1 MMKNFDGE
9 LGMFREESATVDFA
23 RLSFVRWLVEH
34 GKLERPPAGPPSGP
48 FAEALREAFP
58 LAGAA

>member
-1 MMKNFDGE
+1 MKNFDGD
-9 LGMFREESATVDFA
+9 LGMYREETVAEDFA

-34 GKLERPPAGPPSGP
+34 CKLEHPPAGPTSGP
-48 FAEALREAFP
+48 FAEAKREAFP